1 MFVCMCVFACVR
13 MCVEEEQET
22 AHPSRLVCLMS
33 LEFLFYFSPTNRN
46 PCCDIALASVSLLWP
61 G

>member
-22 AHPSRLVCLMS
+22 THPSRLVCLMS
-33 LEFLFYFSPTNRN
+33 LGFKCFIFIVN
-46 PCCDIALASVSLLWP
+46 VSEDSI
-61 G
+61 